1 MKTPILT
8 PSTGA
13 SIGVKS
19 DHTKLLSLLAL
30 ATGAVALPQTSD
42 ADIIYTDLS
51 SNPAQIGFAP
61 TAATSFIINTLPGL
75 AQLGFGTRSNIVTTL
90 AGAKYYQTV
99 RVDGMG
105 SGAGVNIKI
114 NALGFAAANSAG
126 LRWGQ
131 MTGATVGGGIIGYAM
146 DFNHNPNSF
155 THRYLAFEFADT
167 TLAGN
172 PLRFGWVDMS
182 LTTGNVANSLSN
194 PTLTVFGYA
203 YDNTGA
209 QIPMGLVPEPGS
221 MTIMALGA
229 LMMGAKG
236 LRSWRRNR
244 NGANQP

>member
-1 MKTPILT
+1 MKTPNLT

-13 SIGVKS
+13 STEVKS

-30 ATGAVALPQTSD
+30 ATGAVAMPQTSE

-51 SNPAQIGFAP
+51 SSPVQIGFAP
-61 TAATSFIINTLPGL
+61 TATSSFVINTLPGL
-75 AQLGFGTRSNIVTTL
+75 AQLGFGNRSNTVPTI

-105 SGAGVNIKI
+105 SGAGVNVKI
-114 NALGFAAANSAG
+114 NALGFAAANPAG

-131 MTGATVGGGIIGYAM
+131 MTGATVTGAIVGYAM
-146 DFNHNPNSF
+146 DFSHSPNNF

-167 TLAGN
+167 TLTGN

-182 LTTGNVANSLSN
+182 LSNGNIANSFSN

-221 MTIMALGA
+221 ITLMALGA
-229 LMMGAKG
+229 LMLGAKG

-244 NGANQP
+244 DAANQP